1 MYWKKEKLDYEILV
15 FPLEKPIEKL
25 TPKQMDKFF
34 HWYIEQIPQRV
45 AYLENYSGVRLDYS
59 LESLVP
65 IWHWFLKHAKL
76 EKTPLVTRLNLLKSL
91 KEDNVP
97 REIAREIQSES
108 KYQFSLQTEYI
119 MNDITM
125 YFGEVGVRNY
135 DSIYW
140 GYETSKRKIYNR
152 PLIMGFV
159 DRDYPP
165 PNTVAFDPAR
175 MVRDCAEGLMIG
187 DANKNDLLDLYRL
200 WERMT

>member
-1 MYWKKEKLDYEILV
+1 MYWRRDKLDYDILI
-15 FPLEKPIEKL
+15 FPHGNSIKKL

-65 IWHWFLKHAKL
+65 IWHWFLEHAKI
-76 EKTPLVTRLNLLKSL
+76 EETPKFSLWKELK
-91 KEDNVP
+91 KNIVP

-108 KYQFSLQTEYI
+108 EYSLQTKCI
-119 MNDITM
+119 MIDITM

-140 GYETSKRKIYNR
+140 GYDTSKRTIYNR

-165 PNTVAFDPAR
+165 PNTVSFDPAR
-175 MVRDCAEGLMIG
+175 MVRDCAERLIIG